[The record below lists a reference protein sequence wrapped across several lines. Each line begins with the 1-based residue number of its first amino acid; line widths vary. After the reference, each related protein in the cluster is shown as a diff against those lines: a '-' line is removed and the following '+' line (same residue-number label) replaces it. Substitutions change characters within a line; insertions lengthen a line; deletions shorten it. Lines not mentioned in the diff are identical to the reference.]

1 MMPDSGKIMKNFILN
16 LASGNK
22 KINDFAAEIMRCDNN
37 IGPGKSLRA
46 IVSCSAE

>member
-22 KINDFAAEIMRCDNN
+22 KINDFAAEIMRCDN
-37 IGPGKSLRA
+37 IGPGKSLRV